1 MRILFFTVF
10 FSCIAFISF
19 GQNQG
24 KLEPIK
30 PIKAEGEVIGTL
42 EGMDNIAIL
51 KISKADT
58 ANAEFSID
66 NTEILCTF
74 EFGTKPTNGDPKL
87 EGIKKGDKVRVE
99 LYGSR
104 QHEHEPW
111 DYQVFRYWL
120 IKETP
125 SAAKG
130 AKPQK

>member
-1 MRILFFTVF
+1 MRNLFFTLIL
-10 FSCIAFISF
+10 SCVTLISF

-24 KLEPIK
+24 RLKQIN

-51 KISKADT
+51 KITKADT
-58 ANAEFSID
+58 AHAEFSID

-74 EFGTKPTNGDPKL
+74 EFGTKPTTGDPKL
-87 EGIKKGDKVRVE
+87 EGVSKGDKVRVE

-120 IKETP
+120 IKENP
-125 SAAKG
+125 STVKG
-130 AKPQK
+130 EKPQK